1 MNKLVSRSLE
11 ILGQATKEIG
21 QDYTSNLTSFIND
34 AKDVKNSIVKSTTD
48 ASDTFAKLKATNI
61 TKKISDWFYN
71 EENSYDASSGDD
83 FDAGFKID
91 SNEEPKLDGEK
102 TTSGLTLESM
112 TNITEKQTNAMIK
125 IGRRQ
130 AEQSVANTAEIVSVL
145 NNRTSEMITSMNNI
159 NKSLIGISDRLDKL
173 IKLQTVEIEES
184 KAEDKSG
191 IYDSTGNLSLKRI
204 FDQAKQNASNNSA
217 IQTASIF
224 AQMLTNGGGPVDVA
238 KFLMGFGTGKKLDV
252 LGGNSIDDMGK
263 KFNEAVGTAIQTGLG
278 NLIKSS
284 GFKTLFG
291 DLTQFEG
298 NKDYS
303 TIAANT
309 YNTKKALFDG
319 MTRMS
324 IVNIIPEYL
333 SKINEALSGESY
345 HVDQRGRLVKGA
357 RKNKFDEVTK
367 NAFASTGLTDTAHKG
382 ITTSA
387 KKILGDKLNV
397 ADINTASQAL
407 TGAIVMYLYTQGTTF
422 SASELKGDMTP
433 YIMSAVKTLCLVKND
448 PQYWSSLCQSIV
460 LQLSSGM
467 MNSAKF
473 VQNVNSSLKNMMSSA
488 ESFAKS
494 GKPEAIQAGVITY
507 DMFASQFVK
516 TNAPNGKPDIKTDNT
531 PKPQPTTDDAS
542 LKVKRNDNFYLDGKH
557 SQGDFIRGIFGILNR
572 GINVKVLSQKNPSWK
587 FEDYDLG
594 RQSVK
599 QQISDGKFGALI
611 GAAMSSGGSD
621 EKIFKKAVTD
631 GIQQTIGGLAGGEG
645 ITGAV
650 KSAGGGFLSNMLGML
665 GAASMRDLGAKFI
678 NGDFKGFFKEGGK
691 GRELI
696 DKAKG
701 EITGETHNLRQKVS
715 EAIPGSI
722 KYDSRYDAAK
732 ANISEKAHS
741 AIDTIKE
748 TGGKIRDKIS
758 GKLSGNERF
767 QNLKNTGSR
776 LANNAIY
783 NKDEKILKGAQD
795 AVDNFTLT
803 PEQVEDA
810 DDRVG
815 VELAIQCIKSD
826 DLDGAKEIITCI
838 ENKQLRQ
845 ALNHQVKCI
854 NKIQEIKA
862 KREKGQAAIEA
873 GETPDIGS
881 VLQESPVGEEDEQSS
896 PFGSIGDKFKE
907 IIDVVGGGFKKV
919 GSVLGKIAKFVGR
932 LATKG
937 VTDIVFG
944 LKSMGEGFFG
954 AKRRDENGEVIKDE
968 NGKPIR
974 DSGIIKPLMKPMI
987 GMLKLTGKLVK
998 GTMKAVKG
1006 FYKLGAKMFSG
1017 IFTKTAEGISKIV
1030 NKFKKN
1036 KDDSGDEKKPGI
1048 LKRAGTAF
1056 RSTRFGQ
1063 GFMKGFDD
1071 AKKARQKK
1079 QNEKARHESYTTERL
1094 GDLTDVMTEPVNEAK
1109 KTPFVS
1115 ICDFLGKILKSVDV
1129 FHKDVK
1135 EAESDDGTPL
1145 PVDTGGADMTDTLV
1159 TAGAA
1164 LATGGTSL
1172 AATGA
1177 VAAEGA
1183 AAGAAEGAAA
1193 AGGAS
1198 AAGAAGGAAGGL
1210 GALGDLGKIFG
1221 GFTQA
1226 LMGIGELVLSIVMGM
1241 EGLQAIKDAVM
1252 GILTEGL
1259 EPLNDAFGEILEAL
1273 TPMIEALKGA
1283 VTSIA
1288 ETIVVIVKT
1297 LVDVIN
1303 PIMEAIMDILNPILD
1318 LINILLDVI
1327 MMPILLTLDFLSPI
1341 IEGIG
1346 YTMKIMSGALQIGMG
1361 IIIGLLG
1368 SLLKVVGSAL
1378 GVLGKVPL
1386 VGRPLKKLGKSIES
1400 TADGMLDSSKS
1411 MISAG
1416 VEQMKEG
1423 INGLV
1428 SLAKSIVAPADEEEE
1443 NTSEPE
1449 SSYDVPDAKLGYDMG
1464 SGDVNTTNT
1473 NNITNNWSYTYGSG
1487 NTTMNQHSYGGYMNM
1502 SEHGCGPVALA
1513 DAYNRR
1519 SGGNADPRTLASAM
1533 MGSGMYDPR
1542 RGSSAGSMVSM
1553 GNAMGMNMRPGGVTT
1568 TSLKNA
1574 SPSNPITVLG
1584 SGAGFGT
1591 KPGNNHY
1598 VNVVG
1603 TDKNGGVYVSNP
1615 MSGRVERQSASN
1627 FALNSKLGLYGS
1639 GDNEYEQYGFDEETT
1654 NMFESLKKLTSQ
1666 FTGMFQGPS
1675 KEDKINKQRSDA
1687 KDKQNAETIKQKLS
1701 EEEYSALQ
1709 EQAMAKLKEKYPK
1722 EEGESDED
1730 YEARINKKFESEG
1743 ASYIVQLGA
1752 QQYAD
1757 KMGEFGKLL
1766 AAGAD
1771 EAQEGFETA
1780 KQQYG
1785 SLSSDQIEAEADAEE
1800 SFESDKGAIMAP
1812 YSPIEY
1818 TEPQIEGVSS
1828 GKSPV
1833 HDFFAK
1839 TSGKSVI
1846 NASTLNGGWFEHS
1859 DAPVS
1864 KEGVG
1869 SQGDPH
1875 EGIAISFTQSTSK
1888 EGKPEAHAITGG
1900 TITYVGTGGKHGG
1913 KDPNGG
1919 LGNHV
1924 KWRDEAGMYHWYLH
1938 LADIDNKIKEGANL
1952 EPGQLIGHVGDTGDT
1967 GERGNSNNELL
1978 RYIVTKMGP
1987 YGNTGDDGYVNPL
2000 TYWKFQEGGNEELT
2014 GGTEKEQIFNFL
2026 VNSIGLSKKAAAGVM
2041 GVFQA
2046 ESGLSAGTLEGYYAF
2061 DADTVKNAT
2070 KDNSTMDAYTTDN
2083 LFPMYYRSGVGIS
2096 ESGYKSN
2103 DGHYYPGFGL
2113 AQWTGGRGQ
2122 LLMDYSKENG
2132 TDWRDLS
2139 TQLGLIKQEL
2149 TGNYSWILDDL
2160 NSYGKDDVVKAAD
2173 VWMTQYEAGGGKGN
2187 RNPSSTMLGRNG
2199 GIDTRRNNAQAIYS
2213 EMENHVVPASTTVK
2227 SDTDSNSIVGRF
2239 ISSMTNHALGDGYF
2253 VSDGGV
2259 ALADYGIPTITE
2271 TNISG
2276 VPSGNSPLH
2285 EFFGKTTDGTVVS
2298 GAENWFGKRDNPNSK
2313 GEGSSGGG
2321 HGGIDLWWSSG
2332 ATEGQEAHATCSGTV
2347 DQVQGGAR
2355 PKDGSNGG
2363 CGNNVRWL
2371 DDAGYLHWYM
2381 HMRDDPL
2388 VSKGDKIEPGQLL
2401 GYVGDTGSSGGAHLH
2416 YNINKAD
2423 KFTGSSSDGSQI
2435 NPLTYF
2441 NNYNPSGSNGNSN
2454 QGQHRGGFTNAKNK
2468 TMYTGMGPYMPDDT
2482 SKKITAVNGS
2492 GDFWYDALTQ
2502 AANDNVSTDIPDV
2515 DLSKFTDEEL
2525 GTTSG
2530 QTVTKYTIVS
2540 DTSRNI
2546 DILDKMS
2553 KMTFNVRARRVE
2565 ELLEELIKK
2574 VDPTDTTPIPP
2585 STDGYD
2591 PDLFDNDNI
2600 PDQVLR
2606 LAMGN

>member
-91 SNEEPKLDGEK
+91 SSEEPKLDGEK

-303 TIAANT
+303 SISANT

-357 RKNKFDEVTK
+357 QKNKFDEVTK
-367 NAFASTGLTDTAHKG
+367 NAFASSGLSDTASKG
-382 ITTSA
+382 IKISA
-387 KKILGDKLNV
+387 KKILGDKLNDN
-397 ADINTASQAL
+397 DITIASQAL
-407 TGAIVMYLYTQGTTF
+407 TGAIVMYLYDKGTTF
-422 SASELKGDMTP
+422 SASDLKGDMTP
-433 YIMSAVKTLCLVKND
+433 FIMNAVKTLSLVKND

-542 LKVKRNDNFYLDGKH
+542 LKVKRDDNFYLDGKH

-572 GINVKVLSQKNPSWK
+572 GINVKVLSQKNPSWM

-621 EKIFKKAVTD
+621 EKIFKKAVTE

-645 ITGAV
+645 IAGAV
-650 KSAGGGFLSNMLGML
+650 KAAGGGFLSNMLGML
-665 GAASMRDLGAKFI
+665 GAASMRDLASKFI

-696 DKAKG
+696 DSVKEK
-701 EITGETHNLRQKVS
+701 ITGQKIRQTV
-715 EAIPGSI
+715 EDNIPGAI
-722 KYDSRYDAAK
+722 KYDRRYGAAK
-732 ANISEKAHS
+732 ENIAKKGHDIVDRASDLKERASNKVS
-741 AIDTIKE
+741 DVIENNETLRGIKK
-748 TGGKIRDKIS
+748 TMGRYI
-758 GKLSGNERF
+758 N
-767 QNLKNTGSR
+767 NLDYK
-776 LANNAIY
+776 
-783 NKDEKILKGAQD
+783 KDEKILKA
-795 AVDNFTLT
+795 AKESVDNFILT
-803 PEQVEDA
+803 PQMVDDEN
-810 DDRVG
+810 DRVG
-815 VELAIQCIKSD
+815 VECAIQCIRSGD
-826 DLDGAKEIITCI
+826 FDEADAIISCI
-838 ENKQLRQ
+838 ENDQLRG
-845 ALNHQVKCI
+845 ALNHHIRNLK
-854 NKIQEIKA
+854 KIKDIEK
-862 KREKGQAAIEA
+862 KREDGETSLAN
-873 GETPDIGS
+873 GETPEIGS
-881 VLQESPVGEEDEQSS
+881 VMQDSDDD
-896 PFGSIGDKFKE
+896 GDHPILEKFKE
-907 IIDVVGGGFKKV
+907 VINVVGGGFKTV
-919 GSVLGKIAKFVGR
+919 GSVLGKIAKFVGK

-1036 KDDSGDEKKPGI
+1036 KDDSDGEKKPGI
-1048 LKRAGTAF
+1048 LKRAGNAF

-1071 AKKARQKK
+1071 AKKAREKK

-1094 GDLTDVMTEPVNEAK
+1094 GDITDVMTEPVNEAK

-1145 PVDTGGADMTDTLV
+1145 PVDTGGADTTGALI

-1172 AATGA
+1172 AASGA

-1183 AAGAAEGAAA
+1183 AAGAAAE
-1193 AGGAS
+1193 GAS
-1198 AAGAAGGAAGGL
+1198 AAGAAGSAGAAGAAGGATGAL
-1210 GALGDLGKIFG
+1210 GLLGDLGKIFG
-1221 GFTQA
+1221 GFTQV
-1226 LMGIGELVLSIVMGM
+1226 LMGIGELVLSIVAGM

-1283 VTSIA
+1283 VTAIA
-1288 ETIVVIVKT
+1288 ESIVVIVKT

-1346 YTMKIMSGALQIGMG
+1346 YTMKVISGALQIGMG

-1368 SLLKVVGSAL
+1368 AELKIFGSIL

-1386 VGRPLKKLGKSIES
+1386 VGRPLKKLGKSVES

-1428 SLAKSIVAPADEEEE
+1428 SLAKSIISPADEEED
-1443 NTSEPE
+1443 TSEPE
-1449 SSYDVPDAKLGYDMG
+1449 SSYDIPDAKLGYDMG

-1519 SGGNADPRTLASAM
+1519 SGGKADPRTLASAM

-1542 RGSSAGSMVSM
+1542 RGSSAGSIVSM

-1675 KEDKINKQRSDA
+1675 KEDKINKERSAA
-1687 KDKQNAETIKQKLS
+1687 KAKQNAETIKQKLS
-1701 EEEYSALQ
+1701 EEDYTALQ

-1722 EEGESDED
+1722 EDGESDED

-1752 QQYAD
+1752 QQYSD

-1771 EAQEGFETA
+1771 EAQGGFETA

-1785 SLSSDQIEAEADAEE
+1785 ALSSDQIEAEADAEE
-1800 SFESDKGAIMAP
+1800 AFESEKGAVMAP

-1833 HDFFAK
+1833 HDFFTK

-1846 NASTLNGGWFEHS
+1846 NASTINGGWFEHS

-1869 SQGDPH
+1869 SQGNPH

-1938 LADIDNKIKEGANL
+1938 LADIDKKIKEGANL

-2046 ESGLSAGTLEGYYAF
+2046 ESGLTPSIVEGVFGNNEKFKKVTASNAALDDY
-2061 DADTVKNAT
+2061 TVN
-2070 KDNSTMDAYTTDN
+2070 D
-2083 LFPMYYRSGVGIS
+2083 LFPGYARNGVGINQ
-2096 ESGYKSN
+2096 EAYKGT

-2113 AQWTGGRGQ
+2113 AQWTGPRGKQ
-2122 LLMDYSKENG
+2122 VMDFGKEQG
-2132 TDWRDLS
+2132 TDWTDLA
-2139 TQLGLIKQEL
+2139 TQLAFIKSEL
-2149 TGNYSWILDDL
+2149 NSGYSWILDDL
-2160 NSYGKDDVVKAAD
+2160 EKYGKDDPVTAAD

-2187 RNPSSTMLGRNG
+2187 RNPSSTMLASLGSPRG
-2199 GIDTRRNNAQAIYS
+2199 AAITTRRENAKAIYS

-2227 SDTDSNSIVGRF
+2227 SDADSNSIVGRF
-2239 ISSMTNHALGDGYF
+2239 ISSMTNHTGNSGDIIEAAAQVWEAAGNDFGAVYDHGDKG
-2253 VSDGGV
+2253 S
-2259 ALADYGIPTITE
+2259 IT
-2271 TNISG
+2271 TRSG
-2276 VPSGNSPLH
+2276 VTVDHVHPDCSGMISAAMNYMGYTFDPSHGAGTSDKYRWCTYDIV
-2285 EFFGKTTDGTVVS
+2285 GKTNNDFVLGPDGQPSPDWMFKNFDPNDMQEGDIITTNEHVGLWIAPGSDSQNAKGFDAGNGTRLPVLAK
-2298 GAENWFGKRDNPNSK
+2298 GAAKAYLDGDENWKDQLQWTMGP
-2313 GEGSSGGG
+2313 GYSG
-2321 HGGIDLWWSSG
+2321 LK
-2332 ATEGQEAHATCSGTV
+2332 TTLRYV
-2347 DQVQGGAR
+2347 
-2355 PKDGSNGG
+2355 
-2363 CGNNVRWL
+2363 GNN
-2371 DDAGYLHWYM
+2371 
-2381 HMRDDPL
+2381 
-2388 VSKGDKIEPGQLL
+2388 
-2401 GYVGDTGSSGGAHLH
+2401 GSG
-2416 YNINKAD
+2416 
-2423 KFTGSSSDGSQI
+2423 
-2435 NPLTYF
+2435 
-2441 NNYNPSGSNGNSN
+2441 SN

-2468 TMYTGMGPYMPDDT
+2468 TMYTGAGPYLPSDT
-2482 SKKITAVNGS
+2482 SKKITAVKGS

-2502 AANDNVSTDIPDV
+2502 AATDNVSTDIPDV

-2546 DILDKMS
+2546 DVLDKMS
-2553 KMTFNVRARRVE
+2553 KMTFNVRAQRVE
-2565 ELLEELIKK
+2565 ELLEELIKR

-2585 STDGYD
+2585 PTDGYD